1 VTTIQQLLA
10 NITPTEL
17 TEFARAVPVRGDLI
31 LQDQVLPTRVI
42 QNVKYRTRNRSLT
55 VAAAKYRSFNT
66 PTPWLRAA
74 GAFSVKEGFLPPLG
88 GKSAIDEYQAI
99 LQEIAR
105 GSNDQS
111 LLDAVYDNVTNQVL
125 GIYARLELG
134 IGDLLTDGILTINE
148 NGQVLA
154 ADFGVPA
161 GNKPTAAVLWNAANA
176 KPLTDELAWIQFLA
190 DQGKPAPGRALTS
203 RKVMST
209 LLQNKEYRDT
219 YWGGETSGVTR
230 PGLTPE
236 QFNSVRGTYGLPPIT
251 TYDAQV
257 AVEDETTG
265 AIVSQRVLPDD
276 RFLLLPPSAGEDL
289 GNTLM
294 GITAESLVLDATSN
308 PRITGQFAGGLIST
322 TKYEDDPVAVTTK
335 TTAVG
340 MPVLHT
346 PDTFVTAKV
355 L

>member
-1 VTTIQQLLA
+1 MTTIQQMLA
-10 NITPTEL
+10 AITPTDL
-17 TEFARAVPVRGDLI
+17 TDFARAVPVRGDLT
-31 LQDQVLPTRVI
+31 LQDSVLPTRVI
-42 QNVKYRTRNRSLT
+42 NNVKYRTSNRSLQI
-55 VAAAKYRSFNT
+55 AAAKYRSFNA

-74 GAFSVKEGFLPPLG
+74 GALSVKEGFLPPLG

-111 LLDAVYDNVTNQVL
+111 LLDAIFANIENQVL

-134 IGDLLTDGILTINE
+134 AGDVLVDGVLTINE
-148 NGQVLA
+148 NGQALT

-161 GNKPTAAVLWNAANA
+161 GNKPTAAVLWNAAGA
-176 KPLTDELAWIQFLA
+176 TPLTDELAWIQYLA
-190 DQGKPAPGRALTS
+190 DNGKPAPARAQTS
-203 RKVMST
+203 RKVLST
-209 LLQNKEYRDT
+209 LIQNEEYRNT

-230 PGLTPE
+230 PGLTLE

-251 TYDAQV
+251 LYDTQV
-257 AVEDETTG
+257 EVENETTG
-265 AIVSQRVLPDD
+265 AIESKRVIPDD
-276 RFLLLPPSAGEDL
+276 RFLLLPPSTGTDL
-289 GNTLM
+289 GNVLM
-294 GITAESLVLDATSN
+294 GTTAESLVLDATSN
-308 PRITGQFAGGLIST
+308 PRITGTNAGGLIST
-322 TKYEDDPVAVTTK
+322 ATYEDDPVAVTTK

-346 PDTFVTAKV
+346 PDAFVTAKV

>member
-10 NITPTEL
+10 AITPQDL

-42 QNVKYRTRNRSLT
+42 QNVKYRTSNRSLT
-55 VAAAKYRSFNT
+55 VAAAKYRSFNA
-66 PTPWLRAA
+66 PTPWLRAQ
-74 GAFSVKEGFLPPLG
+74 GTFSVKEGFLPPLG

-111 LLDAVYDNVTNQVL
+111 LLDAVFDKVENQVL

-134 IGDLLTDGILTINE
+134 VGDLLTDGVLTISE
-148 NGQVLA
+148 NGQALT
-154 ADFGVPA
+154 ADFGVPS

-176 KPLTDELAWIQFLA
+176 TPLTDELAWIQYLA
-190 DQGKPAPGRALTS
+190 DNGKPVPDRALTS
-203 RKVMST
+203 RRVLTT
-209 LLQNKEYRDT
+209 LLKNTEYRDT
-219 YWGGETSGVTR
+219 YWGGATSGVSR
-230 PGLTPE
+230 PGLTVE
-236 QFNSVRGTYGLPPIT
+236 QFNSVRGQYGLPPIT

-257 AVEDETTG
+257 AVENESTG
-265 AIVSQRVLPDD
+265 AIAAQRVLPDD
-276 RFLLLPPSAGEDL
+276 RFILLPPAAGESL

-294 GITAESLVLDATSN
+294 GITAEALVLDTAAN
-308 PRITGQFAGGLIST
+308 PRITGQYAGGLVST
-322 TKYEDDPVAVTTK
+322 VKYEDDPVAVTTK

-346 PDTFVTAKV
+346 PDAFVTAKV